1 MVKKYI
7 PSSSELNNIENNIYE
22 ILHDIPETE
31 VRDILE
37 RALEGRL
44 KANDLD
50 VDVSESEEEEEEEDN
65 YYSDSSSS
73 EEEDNFD

>member
-1 MVKKYI
+1 MVKKYV

-22 ILHDIPETE
+22 ILHDVPETE

-44 KANDLD
+44 RATDLD
-50 VDVSESEEEEEEEDN
+50 VDMSESEEEEEEDN
-65 YYSDSSSS
+65 NYSDSSS
-73 EEEDNFD
+73 EEEDNFN

>member
-1 MVKKYI
+1 MVKKYV

-22 ILHDIPETE
+22 ILHDVPETE

-44 KANDLD
+44 RATDLD
-50 VDVSESEEEEEEEDN
+50 VDMSESEEEEEEEN
-65 YYSDSSSS
+65 NNYSDSSS
-73 EEEDNFD
+73 EEEDNFN